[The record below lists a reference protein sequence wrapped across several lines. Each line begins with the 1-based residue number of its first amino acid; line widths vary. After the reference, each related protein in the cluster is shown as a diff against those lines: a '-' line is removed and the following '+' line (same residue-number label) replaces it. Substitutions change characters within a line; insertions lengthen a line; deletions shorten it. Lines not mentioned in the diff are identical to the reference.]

1 MIYLQSISANAKL
14 RINPKIGIIQ
24 MQERG
29 LIPQDGS
36 QKEPVRWGAS
46 AVFSQG
52 ETPRAMGVSP
62 MSDWRLALPTCTPT
76 GKQATRSVSPSPK
89 GRASAKGEATGVQK
103 SKVKMNIA

>member
-46 AVFSQG
+46 AVL
-52 ETPRAMGVSP
+52 GVSP

-76 GKQATRSVSPSPK
+76 GKQATRSVSPSHI
-89 GRASAKGEATGVQK
+89 GRG
-103 SKVKMNIA
+103 